1 MNLGDIWGSIDW
13 AAVPW
18 EPIGRL
24 ALAIFLGGLIGAER
38 ELHDRAA
45 GLRTIMLVSGGAAL
59 FTIYSPILGG
69 MDDPVRIMA
78 GVVSGVGFLGAGVI
92 LREGGRVTGITTAA
106 TVWIAAA
113 VGMGAGAGFYVLAPV
128 AAVLVLVVLT
138 VFYFVE
144 NRIDTA
150 REVRIYDLTLPLR
163 YDKVAELETA
173 FRESSLQVTSHR
185 LHKHPD
191 RIMLRWRA
199 SGHPSAHDEIVRLL
213 FSDEEVSE
221 VKY

>member
-1 MNLGDIWGSIDW
+1 VSLRELWASIDW
-13 AAVPW
+13 TAVPW
-18 EPIGRL
+18 EPVGRL
-24 ALAIFLGGLIGAER
+24 ALALVLGGLIGAER

-69 MDDPVRIMA
+69 SEDPVRLMA

-92 LREGGRVTGITTAA
+92 LREGGRVTGLTTAA

-128 AAVLVLVVLT
+128 AAVMVLIVLSA
-138 VFYFVE
+138 FYALE
-144 NRIDTA
+144 MRIDTA
-150 REVRIYDLTLPLR
+150 REVRTYDLTLPLR

-173 FRESSLQVTSHR
+173 FRRSSLRVTSHR

-191 RIMLRWRA
+191 RILLRWRA
-199 SGHPSAHDEIVRLL
+199 AGRPSAHDDIVRLL
-213 FSDEEVSE
+213 FADEEVSE
-221 VKY
+221 VTY

>member
-1 MNLGDIWGSIDW
+1 MIDW
-13 AAVPW
+13 TSVPW
-18 EPIGRL
+18 EAIGRL
-24 ALAIFLGGLIGAER
+24 GLAILLGGLIGAER

-59 FTIYSPILGG
+59 FTIYSPVLGG
-69 MDDPVRIMA
+69 ADDPVRIMA

-92 LREGGRVTGITTAA
+92 LREGGRVSGITTAA
-106 TVWIAAA
+106 TIWIAAA

-128 AAVLVLVVLT
+128 AALMVLVVLSA
-138 VFYFVE
+138 FYLVE

-150 REVRIYDLTLPLR
+150 REVRTYDLTLPLR

-173 FRESSLQVTSHR
+173 FRESSLHVTSHR

-191 RIMLRWRA
+191 RILLRWRA
-199 SGHPSAHDEIVRLL
+199 TGRPAAHDDIVRLL

-221 VKY
+221 VRY

>member
-1 MNLGDIWGSIDW
+1 MAVRELWGALDW

-18 EPIGRL
+18 EAIGRL
-24 ALAIFLGGLIGAER
+24 GLAVLLGGLIGAER

-69 MDDPVRIMA
+69 PDDPVRIMA

-92 LREGGRVTGITTAA
+92 LREGGRVSGITTAS

-128 AAVLVLVVLT
+128 AAVLVLLVLS
-138 VFYFVE
+138 VFFVVE
-144 NRIDTA
+144 NRIDTT
-150 REVRIYDLTLPLR
+150 REVRTYDLTVPLR

-173 FRESSLQVTSHR
+173 FRESSLRVTRHR
-185 LHKHPD
+185 IAKHSD
-191 RIMLRWRA
+191 RIHLRWRA
-199 SGHPSAHDEIVRLL
+199 AGRPAAHDDIVRLL

-221 VKY
+221 VSY